1 MQDPTQH
8 RRARVCIN
16 RSSQV
21 KICFAILLLVTVLL
35 VMRDNGMIIQRSND
49 CPSTVTHQQI
59 IESIHENLSPSG
71 NISETLRY
79 RISEINRLKQEKP
92 SADNIRRILFWTSF
106 FNWKGFG
113 VGMGREPFVL
123 AKCRFTNCMT
133 TDDRSLLNQSDALIF
148 HPNDYNASDLPSI
161 RNPDQR
167 YIFLYY
173 EALTTER
180 YRLPIFYDPL
190 PNFFNWTMTYRRD
203 SDVHSTHPYGII
215 RRKPSSRVGIVL
227 PDPLPAGTSDPGAL
241 LHIQTDSS
249 RYYAASANKT
259 KWVAWFT
266 SSCVTPGGREVFFRQ
281 MAQYVPI
288 DIYGACGSLKCGPEK
303 GNECDMALKTYK
315 FYIAAENSICPDY
328 VTEKL
333 YRALGAGTVPIV
345 YGGADYS
352 AYAPP
357 YSFIHAADFESPKA
371 LADYLILLDR
381 NPGLYSRYFEWT
393 KDWEVVRNPLDGW
406 CNLCEKLNDPVQKPK
421 SYENIGQWWYDKNPC
436 LPGTSLLN
444 LYGLSNEPL
453 LGRFI

>member
-1 MQDPTQH
+1 M
-8 RRARVCIN
+8 
-16 RSSQV
+16 
-21 KICFAILLLVTVLL
+21 LVH
-35 VMRDNGMIIQRSND
+35 RSND
-49 CPSTVTHQQI
+49 CPSMTTHQQAI
-59 IESIHENLSPSG
+59 ALIHENRSSSG
-71 NISETLRY
+71 NR
-79 RISEINRLKQEKP
+79 KKP
-92 SADNIRRILFWTSF
+92 AANNFKRILFWTTF
-106 FNWKGFG
+106 FHWKDFGF
-113 VGMGREPFVL
+113 GMGRDPFIL
-123 AKCRFTNCMT
+123 AKCSFTNCLT
-133 TDDRSLLNQSDALIF
+133 TDNRSLLHQSDALLF

-167 YIFLYY
+167 YVFLYY
-173 EALTTER
+173 EALITER
-180 YRLPIFYDPL
+180 YRLPIFYQPL

-203 SDVHSTHPYGII
+203 SDVHASHPYGII
-215 RRKPSSRVGIVL
+215 RRRSNSLPGNVL
-227 PDPLPAGTSDPGAL
+227 PYPLPAGTSSTDPAAV

-249 RYYAASANKT
+249 RRYYPASANKS
-259 KWVAWFT
+259 KLIAWFT
-266 SSCVTPGGREVFFRQ
+266 SSCITPGGREIFFRQ
-281 MAQYVPI
+281 MANYIPI

-303 GNECDMALKTYK
+303 GSECDTVVKTYK

-333 YRALGAGTVPIV
+333 YRALAAGAVPIV

-406 CNLCEKLNDPVQKPK
+406 CSLCEKLNDPVQKPK
-421 SYENIGQWWYDKNPC
+421 SYENIGHWWYDLHPC

-444 LYGLSNEPL
+444 FYGLPNEL
-453 LGRFI
+453 R